1 MRGTLTTGLLLG
13 FLAVSVA
20 RAQNAAEVPRT
31 AGPAAVAADDQREP
45 HHPGFV
51 VRTVRSFL
59 SDDETGGSRGLHFG
73 PFSPRVD
80 IISSGA
86 GPAPLLHFWAPGVGG
101 TPLDVHASASYS
113 IYKYQYYDLQV
124 GLLPHEG
131 KSLPSMERGTS
142 ALFPLS
148 DLEKTAAA
156 PGFGIYASA
165 RYRDYPRE
173 DFYGGGP
180 SSLRSD
186 RTDYRLREG
195 LYEGIVRYRLGPLSL
210 LGRAGLLRTSILS
223 GTNSAFPSTQVSNDE
238 RTAPGLFRA
247 PDFVHLSGGAWLEL
261 RDEPGNPHLGVSL
274 GVTFS
279 RFDDRHGH
287 AFEFNRTT
295 VDAREYLPLGSN
307 RHVLAL
313 RQVTSLDHPDAGSSV
328 PFYMQS
334 TLGGGRLLGG
344 YDSFRFR
351 DEKLL
356 ALAAEYR
363 FELIPKIEL
372 ALIYETAKVFPTMSE
387 FDLRHLRN
395 SWGAGIRL
403 KSPRTVKFRL
413 DVMHSPEG
421 TVVHLRLGPSL

>member
-1 MRGTLTTGLLLG
+1 MLIKSRRSGMRRTRATALALG
-13 FLAVSVA
+13 FLALSAVA
-20 RAQNAAEVPRT
+20 RAQDAAEVHGT
-31 AGPAAVAADDQREP
+31 ADAAAADDQQVAADRQGP
-45 HHPGFV
+45 RRPGLV
-51 VRTVRSFL
+51 VRMVRAFL

-131 KSLPSMERGTS
+131 KGLPSMERGTS

-148 DLEKTAAA
+148 DLEKTAAV
-156 PGFGIYASA
+156 PGFDIYASA

-195 LYEGIVRYRLGPLSL
+195 LYEGVVRYRLGPLSL

-223 GTNSAFPSTQVSNDE
+223 GTGSAFPSTQVSNDE
-238 RTAPGLFRA
+238 GTAPGLFRA

-287 AFEFNRTT
+287 AFQFNRTI

-313 RQVTSLDHPDAGSSV
+313 RQVTSLDNPDAGSSV
-328 PFYMQS
+328 PS
-334 TLGGGRLLGG
+334 TCSRP
-344 YDSFRFR
+344 SV
-351 DEKLL
+351 
-356 ALAAEYR
+356 AADYSGDMT
-363 FELIPKIEL
+363 LS
-372 ALIYETAKVFPTMSE
+372 ASAT
-387 FDLRHLRN
+387 
-395 SWGAGIRL
+395 
-403 KSPRTVKFRL
+403 KSC
-413 DVMHSPEG
+413 SPWRRSI
-421 TVVHLRLGPSL
+421 VSS